1 VPESV
6 QDIVEAMDELRSSIG
21 SSSEALGEAAAL
33 LSDMSGD
40 EDMDGMQAMQAVTAA
55 LQASR
60 QIGEAA
66 REYADLARNKRD
78 IESE

>member
-1 VPESV
+1 MPESV

-21 SSSEALGEAAAL
+21 ASAEALGEAAGL
-33 LSDMSGD
+33 LSEMSGD
-40 EDMDGMQAMQAVTAA
+40 QDMDGMQAMQAVTAA